1 MEDMPT
7 SELEVEEE
15 SSAGYRFPPGM
26 PRNLAWQAVR
36 RRRLVNPI
44 THFQN
49 LTNKY
54 GDIAYYK
61 VARSHIV
68 FINSP
73 EYIREILIVQHA
85 NFVKERTQRRSKLL

>member
-7 SELEVEEE
+7 SELEVREERGAE
-15 SSAGYRFPPGM
+15 YRFPPGM
-26 PRNLAWQAVR
+26 PRNLVWNAFR

-49 LTNKY
+49 LAKKY
-54 GDIAYYK
+54 GDIAHYK

-68 FINSP
+68 FINNP
-73 EYIREILIVQHA
+73 E
-85 NFVKERTQRRSKLL
+85 